1 MNLVEFIIEESQR
14 LHGPNNT
21 QQLNLCK
28 HVEQPYA
35 VLHGLIIFFCAL
47 DNMATQHALTCL
59 LQGGSG

>member
-35 VLHGLIIFFCAL
+35 VFAWI
-47 DNMATQHALTCL
+47 DNRFLC
-59 LQGGSG
+59 SG